1 MINEFWTKWQLWPK
15 NVITQKLQSLYN
27 FISTLVCPALQ
38 CIFTASED
46 CNESSLANLM
56 LQEHLI
62 SSLRFRPNESHE
74 DLHIQ
79 LLAQGIMLNI
89 TISKGET
96 TELLLPEVIES
107 ISKVLSQDQRSLVRD
122 PCVKLNFWVINI
134 RLYF

>member
-1 MINEFWTKWQLWPK
+1 
-15 NVITQKLQSLYN
+15 
-27 FISTLVCPALQ
+27 
-38 CIFTASED
+38 
-46 CNESSLANLM
+46 M